1 MLSEFQKEKLT
12 KVFRLWDTDQNGF
25 LELDD
30 WVRVSNR
37 RAELAGLSP
46 ETPEYQNL
54 RSLYTGVWETL
65 REHADTNRDERVSLD
80 EFLRFLDKQ
89 IGAVREIS
97 FEGLPDIIRALLEII
112 VISADRDQDG
122 KITVDDYAVFLSGW
136 SGQDAAADAK
146 ARFERDDRDGDGYI
160 SVEETKQRVAEFVL
174 SSDPEVP
181 GISLFG

>member
-1 MLSEFQKEKLT
+1 MLSKFQKEKIT
-12 KVFRLWDTDQNGF
+12 KVFRLWDADQNGF

-30 WVRVSNR
+30 WDRITKR

-46 ETPEYQNL
+46 EAPEYQNIS
-54 RSLYTGVWETL
+54 SLHTGVWETL

-80 EFLRFLDKQ
+80 EFLRFVDKQ
-89 IGAVREIS
+89 ISAVREIS
-97 FEGLPDIIRALLEII
+97 FEGLPDIIRALFEVI
-112 VISADRDQDG
+112 VTSADRDQDG
-122 KITVDDYAVFLSGW
+122 KITADDYAVFLSGW
-136 SGQDAAADAK
+136 SGHDATADAK

-174 SSDPEVP
+174 SNDPEVP